1 LPYYSLALELD
12 KPSGRRR
19 QRMRRDRPLTNGT
32 AAADEQKDPTH
43 VHFRRRTATAA
54 AGPWVTWA
62 MKQFSKFLAPKI

>member
-1 LPYYSLALELD
+1 
-12 KPSGRRR
+12 
-19 QRMRRDRPLTNGT
+19 MRRDRPLTNGT

-62 MKQFSKFLAPKI
+62 MEQFSKFLAPKI